1 MQVTRHAPPGQAA
14 RALAAATDPDA
25 LAATVTRSIATEVWP
40 EQTRDPDFLE
50 AMSLSVRDNVRAI
63 VALFAGTLHM
73 RDTNP
78 AGAFGFADLTAEMG
92 IPVSELENAYWV
104 GVHRFWEEWFALSQ
118 AAAGRGEGTVEE
130 FVGAPTHV
138 LFEYI
143 IHILGAVVARYD
155 ATREEIVRNREDRR
169 RAVLNQILDGS
180 LTQPTQELENVLG
193 YRLRGTH
200 LGLALELDER
210 VLVERVVGDLV
221 ERTGA
226 QGSLLLLHGPV
237 TWVAWLGFAGSVAPD
252 VLTEVGRALTT
263 AGAAVAVGTPGA
275 GIPGLRRTHDQAL
288 EAARLRRRYHCFPA
302 VLWFADVRLEAL
314 MVGDEAAAHRFV
326 TDELG
331 ELAAAEERAD
341 RTRETLL
348 EWLTTGSQARAA
360 ARLGVHEN
368 TVRLRIRHAEQV
380 IPDALAERPAA
391 VLVALRLRQMLGP
404 CPEE

>member
-1 MQVTRHAPPGQAA
+1 MQVTRNAPPGNAA
-14 RALAAATDPDA
+14 RALAAGTDPDA
-25 LAATVTRSIATEVWP
+25 LAAVVTRAIAADVWP
-40 EQTRDPDFLE
+40 EHTRDPDFLE
-50 AMSLSVRDNVRAI
+50 AMSLSVRDNVHAI
-63 VALFAGTLHM
+63 VALFAGTLDM

-92 IPVSELENAYWV
+92 IPVSELESAYWV
-104 GVHRFWEEWFALSQ
+104 GVQRFWAEWFAISQ
-118 AAAGRGEGTVEE
+118 AAAARGEGTVEE

-169 RAVLNQILDGS
+169 RTVLNQILDGS
-180 LTQPTQELENVLG
+180 LEQATQELEHVLG

-210 VLVERVVGDLV
+210 VLVERVVSDLV

-237 TWVAWLGFAGSVAPD
+237 TWAAWLGFAGPIGPD
-252 VLTEVGRALTT
+252 VLAEVGKALAT
-263 AGAAVAVGTPGA
+263 GAAAVSIGTQGA
-275 GIPGLRRTHDQAL
+275 GIAGLRRTHDQAL
-288 EAARLRRRYHCFPA
+288 EAARLRRRYHCFPS
-302 VLWFADVRLEAL
+302 VLWFSDVRLESL
-314 MVGDEAAAHRFV
+314 MVGDETAARRFV
-326 TDELG
+326 ADELG

-360 ARLGVHEN
+360 VRLGVHEN

-380 IPDALAERPAA
+380 IPDALAERRAE

-404 CPEE
+404 CPEG